1 MTVSSLVFPSFL
13 STPAYENKKVTFKAL
28 TPNAFDISDSNV
40 AANALKETIDY
51 IGAKGKGGQIAAD
64 VINNIKN
71 NGFGIPDGFNLDSSV
86 TLPYPTSL
94 SDNQNH
100 NWENTEGAIAQIT
113 NNILSPSG
121 GGSSDP
127 DDDDGKGGKG
137 GKGGKKKKKG
147 VTAALLK
154 KVLGDGKKMYGAAL
168 NEFGVRK
175 AIIDPGYFQNY
186 NGSTPR
192 SFTMAYTLVPQSQK
206 EAQTIKDIILWFKQY
221 SSPTFVP
228 NTPIMGA
235 PFIFNIS
242 FAGNQYITDMFKM
255 DKCVLTGI
263 SVDYASDGSFMLY
276 KDGFPKQI
284 GLTLNFAEVELKY
297 AQDYAGLV
305 KKTIPDNRS
314 KLSHNKNTN
323 GSPNKNTNRSPNK
336 NTNGNPFWTF

>member
-1 MTVSSLVFPSFL
+1 MTVLSLVFPSFL

-28 TPNAFDISDSNV
+28 TPSMFNISDSNV
-40 AANALKETIDY
+40 AANALQDTIDY
-51 IGAKGKGGQIAAD
+51 VRNRGKGGQITAD
-64 VINNIKN
+64 FMDNIKN

-100 NWENTEGAIAQIT
+100 IWENTEGAIAQIT

-121 GGSSDP
+121 GSSGDP
-127 DDDDGKGGKG
+127 
-137 GKGGKKKKKG
+137 GGKKSNGGKKSK
-147 VTAALLK
+147 VKSFTSAFLK

-284 GLTLNFAEVELKY
+284 GLTLNFAEVEIKY

-314 KLSHNKNTN
+314 KLGK
-323 GSPNKNTNRSPNK
+323 
-336 NTNGNPFWTF
+336 GNPKGNPKSNPKSNP

>member
-28 TPNAFDISDSNV
+28 KPSVFNTSDSNV
-40 AANALKETIDY
+40 AANALQDTIDY
-51 IGAKGKGGQIAAD
+51 INAQSNGGKIAAD

-100 NWENTEGAIAQIT
+100 NWENTEGAIARIT
-113 NNILSPSG
+113 NNILNPSG
-121 GGSSDP
+121 GGKGDP
-127 DDDDGKGGKG
+127 GGKGKGKGGII
-137 GKGGKKKKKG
+137 KKAKNF
-147 VTAALLK
+147 TSAFLK

-168 NEFGVRK
+168 DEFGVRK

-221 SSPTFVP
+221 SSPTYVP
-228 NTPIMGA
+228 KTPIMGA

-284 GLTLNFAEVELKY
+284 GLTLNFAEAEIKY

-305 KKTIPDNRS
+305 KKIIPDNRS
-314 KLSHNKNTN
+314 KLGSNK
-323 GSPNKNTNRSPNK
+323 KY
-336 NTNGNPFWTF
+336 

>member
-28 TPNAFDISDSNV
+28 TPTAFDVSDANV
-40 AANALKETIDY
+40 AAIALKETINY
-51 IGAKGKGGQIAAD
+51 IESTSTGGKLAAD
-64 VINNIKN
+64 VINDIKN

-86 TLPYPTSL
+86 TLPYPTAL

-100 NWENTEGAIAQIT
+100 NWVNTEGAIAQIT

-121 GGSSDP
+121 GGN
-127 DDDDGKGGKG
+127 GGNG
-137 GKGGKKKKKG
+137 GNGGTIKKAKKF
-147 VTAALLK
+147 ASAFFK
-154 KVLGDGKKMYGAAL
+154 KVLGDGKKLYGATL
-168 NEFGVRK
+168 DEFGVRK

-192 SFTMAYTLVPQSQK
+192 SFSMAYTLVPQSQK
-206 EAQTIKDIILWFKQY
+206 DAQTIKDIILWFKQY
-221 SSPTFVP
+221 SSPTHVP

-305 KKTIPDNRS
+305 KKKVPDNRS
-314 KLSHNKNTN
+314 KLGSKN
-323 GSPNKNTNRSPNK
+323 GSNKDSKGGSNRDIK
-336 NTNGNPFWTF
+336 KA

>member
-28 TPNAFDISDSNV
+28 KPNEFDTSESNPV
-40 AANALKETIDY
+40 FKGVKDTIDY
-51 IGAKGKGGQIAAD
+51 VMPGWGKKTLDTFNEMKDDTI
-64 VINNIKN
+64 
-71 NGFGIPDGFNLDSSV
+71 GIPDGFNLDSSV
-86 TLPYPTSL
+86 TLPYPISL

-100 NWENTEGAIAQIT
+100 NWENTEGLVSQLT
-113 NNILSPSG
+113 NNILNASG
-121 GGSSDP
+121 ESLRNGGDK
-127 DDDDGKGGKG
+127 DDKGDKG
-137 GKGGKKKKKG
+137 GKGGKKGKSIK
-147 VTAALLK
+147 AAFF
-154 KVLGDGKKMYGAAL
+154 KVLGDSKKMYSAVANAA
-168 NEFGVRK
+168 GVRK
-175 AIIDPGYFQNY
+175 AVIDPGYFQNY

-228 NTPIMGA
+228 NTPLMGA

-242 FAGNQYITDMFKM
+242 FAGNQYISDMFKM

-263 SVDYASDGSFMLY
+263 SVDYASDGAFMLY

-284 GLTLNFAEVELKY
+284 GLALNFAEVELKY

-305 KKTIPDNRS
+305 KKKVADKRS
-314 KLSHNKNTN
+314 KLGSNKDSKG
-323 GSPNKNTNRSPNK
+323 GSNRDSK
-336 NTNGNPFWTF
+336 KA

>member
-28 TPNAFDISDSNV
+28 KPNEFDTSESNPV
-40 AANALKETIDY
+40 FKGVKDTIDY
-51 IGAKGKGGQIAAD
+51 VMPGWGKKTLDTFNEMKDDTI
-64 VINNIKN
+64 
-71 NGFGIPDGFNLDSSV
+71 GIPDGFNLDSSV
-86 TLPYPTSL
+86 TLPYPISL

-100 NWENTEGAIAQIT
+100 NWENTEGLLAQLT
-113 NNILSPSG
+113 NNILNASGESLSNG
-121 GGSSDP
+121 GGK
-127 DDDDGKGGKG
+127 DDNDGKGGK
-137 GKGGKKKKKG
+137 KGKKGKSIK
-147 VTAALLK
+147 AAFF
-154 KVLGDGKKMYGAAL
+154 KVLGDSKKMYSAVANAA
-168 NEFGVRK
+168 GVRK

-228 NTPIMGA
+228 NTPLMGA

-242 FAGNQYITDMFKM
+242 FAGNQYISDMFKM

-263 SVDYASDGSFMLY
+263 SVDYASDGAFMLY

-284 GLTLNFAEVELKY
+284 GLALNFAEVELKY

-305 KKTIPDNRS
+305 KKKVADKRS
-314 KLSHNKNTN
+314 KLGSK
-323 GSPNKNTNRSPNK
+323 GSPNKDSKNSSNRDSKGSPNRDIK
-336 NTNGNPFWTF
+336 

>member
-28 TPNAFDISDSNV
+28 KPNELDISDSNPFF
-40 AANALKETIDY
+40 KSIKDTIDY
-51 IGAKGKGGQIAAD
+51 VLPGGGEKALNSVREMQGDTI
-64 VINNIKN
+64 
-71 NGFGIPDGFNLDSSV
+71 GIPDGFNLDSSV
-86 TLPYPTSL
+86 TLPYPISL

-100 NWENTEGAIAQIT
+100 NWENTEGLVSQLT
-113 NNILSPSG
+113 NNILNASG
-121 GGSSDP
+121 ESLRNGGDK
-127 DDDDGKGGKG
+127 DDKGD
-137 GKGGKKKKKG
+137 KGGKKGKKG
-147 VTAALLK
+147 KSIKAAFF
-154 KVLGDGKKMYGAAL
+154 KVLGDSKKMYSAVANAA
-168 NEFGVRK
+168 GVRK
-175 AIIDPGYFQNY
+175 AVIDPGYFQNY

-228 NTPIMGA
+228 NTPLMGA

-242 FAGNQYITDMFKM
+242 FAGNQYISDMFKM

-263 SVDYASDGSFMLY
+263 SVDYASDGAFMLY

-284 GLTLNFAEVELKY
+284 GLALNFAEVELKY

-305 KKTIPDNRS
+305 KKKVADKRS
-314 KLSHNKNTN
+314 KLGSKGSSNKDSK
-323 GSPNKNTNRSPNK
+323 GSSNKDSKGSSNRDIK
-336 NTNGNPFWTF
+336 KA

>member
-28 TPNAFDISDSNV
+28 KPTMFDPSDANV

-51 IGAKGKGGQIAAD
+51 VGKKGKGGQITAD
-64 VINNIKN
+64 AINNIKN

-113 NNILSPSG
+113 NSILSPSG
-121 GGSSDP
+121 GGSGGSSDP
-127 DDDDGKGGKG
+127 NDP
-137 GKGGKKKKKG
+137 GGKKGKVKKAKSF
-147 VTAALLK
+147 TSAFLK

-284 GLTLNFAEVELKY
+284 GLTLNFAEVEIKY

-314 KLSHNKNTN
+314 KLGSNKNIKRH
-323 GSPNKNTNRSPNK
+323 SPNINIKKP
-336 NTNGNPFWTF
+336 

>member
-13 STPAYENKKVTFKAL
+13 SNPAYEHKKVTFKAL
-28 TPNAFDISDSNV
+28 KPSEFDISDSSALFKSVKDSIDFVLPGGGEKVLNF
-40 AANALKETIDY
+40 ASALKDDTI
-51 IGAKGKGGQIAAD
+51 
-64 VINNIKN
+64 
-71 NGFGIPDGFNLDSSV
+71 GIPEGFNLDSSV
-86 TLPYPTSL
+86 TLPYPVSL

-100 NWENTEGAIAQIT
+100 NWENAEGAISQIT

-121 GGSSDP
+121 GSS
-127 DDDDGKGGKG
+127 GGNG
-137 GKGGKKKKKG
+137 GNGGKKGKSF
-147 VTAALLK
+147 AAAFVK

-168 NEFGVRK
+168 NEFGARK

-206 EAQTIKDIILWFKQY
+206 EAQTIKDIVLWFKQY

-228 NTPIMGA
+228 NTPIMGS
-235 PFIFNIS
+235 PFIFTIS

-284 GLTLNFAEVELKY
+284 GLTLNFAEAELKY

-314 KLSHNKNTN
+314 KLGSK
-323 GSPNKNTNRSPNK
+323 GSPNKNTK
-336 NTNGNPFWTF
+336 KQF

>member
-1 MTVSSLVFPSFL
+1 MTVLSLVFPSFL

-28 TPNAFDISDSNV
+28 KPSVFNTSDSNV
-40 AANALKETIDY
+40 AANALQDTIDY
-51 IGAKGKGGQIAAD
+51 IEKKGKGGQITAD
-64 VINNIKN
+64 AINNIKN

-113 NNILSPSG
+113 NNILNPSG
-121 GGSSDP
+121 GGKGDP
-127 DDDDGKGGKG
+127 GGKGKGKGGII
-137 GKGGKKKKKG
+137 KKAKNF
-147 VTAALLK
+147 TSDFLK

-168 NEFGVRK
+168 DEFGVRK

-235 PFIFNIS
+235 PFVFNIS

-263 SVDYASDGSFMLY
+263 SVDYASDGAFMLY

-284 GLTLNFAEVELKY
+284 GLTLNFAEAEIKY

-314 KLSHNKNTN
+314 KLGSK
-323 GSPNKNTNRSPNK
+323 GSPNNNIKKRNVRTP
-336 NTNGNPFWTF
+336 

>member
-1 MTVSSLVFPSFL
+1 MTISSLVFPSFL

-28 TPNAFDISDSNV
+28 MPTGFKLSDSNV
-40 AANALKETIDY
+40 AVKSIKETIDY
-51 IGAKGKGGQIAAD
+51 AAD
-64 VINNIKN
+64 IGGKNTPDFINKIKN

-121 GGSSDP
+121 AGGSSSDP
-127 DDDDGKGGKG
+127 GDPG
-137 GKGGKKKKKG
+137 GKGGKKSKKSS
-147 VTAALLK
+147 VTAALVK
-154 KVLGDGKKMYGAAL
+154 KVLGDGKKMYGAAM
-168 NEFGVRK
+168 NGFGVRK
-175 AIIDPGYFQNY
+175 AVIDPGYFQNY

-221 SSPTFVP
+221 SSPTFVS

-263 SVDYASDGSFMLY
+263 SVDYASDGSFMLF

-284 GLTLNFAEVELKY
+284 GLALNFTEAELKY
-297 AQDYAGLV
+297 AQDYAGLI
-305 KKTIPDNRS
+305 KKEVADKRS
-314 KLSHNKNTN
+314 KL
-323 GSPNKNTNRSPNK
+323 GSKGSSNRDSK
-336 NTNGNPFWTF
+336 KA